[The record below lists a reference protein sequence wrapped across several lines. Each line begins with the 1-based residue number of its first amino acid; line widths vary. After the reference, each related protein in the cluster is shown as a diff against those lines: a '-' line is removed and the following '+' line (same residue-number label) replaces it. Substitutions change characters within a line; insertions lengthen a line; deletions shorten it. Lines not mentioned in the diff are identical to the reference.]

1 MGGEGGIPAPV
12 FTGAGSSREKREGA
26 RENGRGRVVGTGFT
40 PIPTFPHQGGRGLRA
55 GKGMGPRIRE
65 DKVGVE
71 HWLSGGGCLG

>member
-1 MGGEGGIPAPV
+1 MGGEGWIPAPV
-12 FTGAGSSREKREGA
+12 FTGAGSS